1 MSQAKRLKTMENY
14 KTVSPKS
21 SRGRLREMLAYT
33 RGCNYRAL
41 TGKILVFWMGGRLW
55 EVVVLG
61 NSTANILKKW
71 SQGDFIGSRLF
82 CLTSYLLLC
91 F

>member
-14 KTVSPKS
+14 KTIRPKS
-21 SRGRLREMLAYT
+21 GRGCLREMLAYT

-61 NSTANILKKW
+61 MI
-71 SQGDFIGSRLF
+71 
-82 CLTSYLLLC
+82 
-91 F
+91 

>member
-21 SRGRLREMLAYT
+21 GRGRLREILAYT
-33 RGCNYRAL
+33 RGCNYGAL

-55 EVVVLG
+55 ELVVLG
-61 NSTANILKKW
+61 SNSTVNILKKW
-71 SQGDFIGSRLF
+71 SQGDFI
-82 CLTSYLLLC
+82 
-91 F
+91 

>member
-21 SRGRLREMLAYT
+21 GRGRLREMLSYT

-41 TGKILVFWMGGRLW
+41 TGKIW
-55 EVVVLG
+55 
-61 NSTANILKKW
+61 
-71 SQGDFIGSRLF
+71 
-82 CLTSYLLLC
+82 SYLEVIRL
-91 F
+91 

>member
-21 SRGRLREMLAYT
+21 GRSRLREILAYT

-41 TGKILVFWMGGRLW
+41 TRKILVFWMGGRLW
-55 EVVVLG
+55 ELVVLG
-61 NSTANILKKW
+61 SNSTVNILKKW
-71 SQGDFIGSRLF
+71 SQGDFI
-82 CLTSYLLLC
+82 
-91 F
+91 

>member
-1 MSQAKRLKTMENY
+1 MSQAKRLKTLENY

-21 SRGRLREMLAYT
+21 GRGRLREMLAYT

-41 TGKILVFWMGGRLW
+41 TRKILVFWMGGRLW

-61 NSTANILKKW
+61 NNSTVNILKKW
-71 SQGDFIGSRLF
+71 SQGDFI
-82 CLTSYLLLC
+82 
-91 F
+91 

>member
-21 SRGRLREMLAYT
+21 GRGGLREILAYT

-55 EVVVLG
+55 ELVVLG
-61 NSTANILKKW
+61 SNSTVNILKKW
-71 SQGDFIGSRLF
+71 SQGDFI
-82 CLTSYLLLC
+82 
-91 F
+91 

>member
-21 SRGRLREMLAYT
+21 GRGRLREMLAYT

-41 TGKILVFWMGGRLW
+41 TRKILVFWMGGRLW

-61 NSTANILKKW
+61 NNSTVNILKKW
-71 SQGDFIGSRLF
+71 SQGDFI
-82 CLTSYLLLC
+82 
-91 F
+91 